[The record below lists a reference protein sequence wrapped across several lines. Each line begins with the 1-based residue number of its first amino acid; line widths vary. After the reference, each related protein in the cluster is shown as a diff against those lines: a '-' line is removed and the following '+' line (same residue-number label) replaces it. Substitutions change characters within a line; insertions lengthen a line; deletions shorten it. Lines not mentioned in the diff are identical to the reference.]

1 MLRPVNWY
9 SCQKEKSLTLKQR
22 DLLPNSKLISSSRSK
37 LNRKKKEKVK
47 LKVSR
52 RLVTIGRQLLKIFV
66 QLLKLSK
73 KTMLIN
79 NRKMKKET
87 WTKRKK

>member
-1 MLRPVNWY
+1 
-9 SCQKEKSLTLKQR
+9 
-22 DLLPNSKLISSSRSK
+22 
-37 LNRKKKEKVK
+37 
-47 LKVSR
+47 
-52 RLVTIGRQLLKIFV
+52 V

-87 WTKRKK
+87 WTKRKKWRLSFVNFVRSLLLKFSWISTLKDVLKRKKERRKRQPSRRNDPLSIIY